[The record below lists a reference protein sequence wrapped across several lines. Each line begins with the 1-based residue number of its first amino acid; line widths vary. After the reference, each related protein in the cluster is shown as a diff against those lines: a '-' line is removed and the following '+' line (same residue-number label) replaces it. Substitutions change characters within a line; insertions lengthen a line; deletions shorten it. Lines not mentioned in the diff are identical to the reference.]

1 MGTWKYAFVA
11 AVLSVIAEFA
21 FAADPESPAV
31 APHPPRG
38 YFWVEEDAWT
48 NLSDEPGRHLDRAR
62 GAYLA
67 FDLPTVS
74 AELRKAATHV
84 RISAGQ
90 AAALTKRSLLQ
101 SANEL
106 ESLAFR
112 AEQGGVKSVH
122 ELDAASARALHALSH
137 HHYMMAERAWAAKET
152 ERAGR
157 QLHAAADN
165 LGRAANWSGRKVQ
178 GATHVVIDDTRIIS
192 GKLIK
197 GTGFMLD
204 EVGKGFAA
212 FGKQIE
218 HVGHGIEPHPVT
230 ASQQTLSR

>member
-1 MGTWKYAFVA
+1 MVNFKYAILSTVFSIIAGIAIVA
-11 AVLSVIAEFA
+11 DA
-21 FAADPESPAV
+21 ESPA
-31 APHPPRG
+31 AEPQAPRG

-48 NLSDEPGRHLDRAR
+48 SLSDEPGRHMDRAR

-67 FDLPTVS
+67 VDLQTAA
-74 AELRKAATHV
+74 AELRKAATHL

-90 AAALTKRSLLQ
+90 AAVISKRSLVR

-106 ESLAFR
+106 ESLAVR
-112 AEQGGVKSVH
+112 AEAGGVKSVH

-137 HHYMMAERAWAAKET
+137 HHYAMAERAWAAQET

-165 LGRAANWSGRKVQ
+165 LGRAAAWSGRKVQ
-178 GATHVVIDDTRIIS
+178 GATHVVIDDTRLIS
-192 GKLIK
+192 GKLVK

-212 FGKQIE
+212 FGRQIE
-218 HVGHGIEPHPVT
+218 HVGHGIEPHPAT
-230 ASQQTLSR
+230 ASQQTLPR